1 LAEPGWVVPVPA
13 SRLWEIW
20 PKAQHYIEAA
30 LAYGDGC
37 SIGQVKEWLSGRD
50 AQLLVVG
57 DKLAESGMPVNVTGA
72 MVTQFHPKPRGVTVN
87 IVAFGADRLSETLPY
102 LETIE
107 YVLKASGADW
117 IETRAVR
124 GRMGWIRALR
134 KHGYAP
140 ADTGDDGEIILRK
153 AL

>member
-1 LAEPGWVVPVPA
+1 LDRWVVPVQT
-13 SRLWEIW
+13 SRLWEVW

-37 SIGQVKEWLSGRD
+37 SIGQVKEWLANCD

-57 DKLAESGMPVNVTGA
+57 DKLGESGMPVNVTGA
-72 MVTQFHPKPRGVTVN
+72 MVTQFHPKRQGVTVN
-87 IVAFGADRLSETLPY
+87 IVAFGADKLSETLPY

-107 YVLKASGADW
+107 YVLRASGADF
-117 IETRAVR
+117 IETRATR
-124 GRMGWIRALR
+124 GRRGWIRALR

-140 ADTGDDGEIILRK
+140 SDTDGDGDLILRK